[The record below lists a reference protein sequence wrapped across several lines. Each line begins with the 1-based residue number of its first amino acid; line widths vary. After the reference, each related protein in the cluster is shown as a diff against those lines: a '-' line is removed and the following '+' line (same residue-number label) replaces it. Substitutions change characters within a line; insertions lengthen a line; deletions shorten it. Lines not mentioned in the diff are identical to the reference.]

1 MLCLWGIM
9 SIAFSGDDASIIK
22 EKLDVGPVEPTPDD
36 QLDGK
41 YHLEG
46 CCNWL
51 KEHNYKIVSMLDT

>member
-1 MLCLWGIM
+1 M

-46 CCNWL
+46 CCDWL